1 MQSLQYSWTALLVA
15 TLGNHVEV
23 VLLLLEHKPNV
34 NALDKDGCTALALA
48 CREGHHEIASALLNA
63 GAYVNIQDRAGD
75 TNLIHA
81 VKGGHRGV
89 VESLLKKYADV
100 DIAGKVRRSD
110 SVFPLYSRIFLEDR
124 LAKKKDKGKNIYMI
138 KNIFFTEFLAS
149 E

>member
-1 MQSLQYSWTALLVA
+1 MA
-15 TLGNHVEV
+15 TLGNHLEV

-34 NALDKDGCTALALA
+34 NALDKDGCTALAIA
-48 CREGHHEIASALLNA
+48 CREGHHEIANALLNA

-100 DIAGKVRRSD
+100 DIAGKVQMSIIYY
-110 SVFPLYSRIFLEDR
+110 FMYLIFTQ
-124 LAKKKDKGKNIYMI
+124 I
-138 KNIFFTEFLAS
+138 KLLTFKCKIFFVYLCVQNDYIIFGDVF
-149 E
+149 

>member
-1 MQSLQYSWTALLVA
+1 MPIVIVPFSLQYSWTALLVA
-15 TLGNHVEV
+15 TLGNHVDA

-34 NALDKDGCTALALA
+34 NALDKDGCTALAIA
-48 CREGHHEIASALLNA
+48 CREGHHEISNALLNA

-100 DIAGKVRRSD
+100 DIAGKVTELLSKSIIPDRRQD
-110 SVFPLYSRIFLEDR
+110 IR
-124 LAKKKDKGKNIYMI
+124 LIP
-138 KNIFFTEFLAS
+138 
-149 E
+149 

>member
-1 MQSLQYSWTALLVA
+1 MA

-23 VLLLLEHKPNV
+23 VSLLLEHKPNV
-34 NALDKDGCTALALA
+34 NALDKDGCTALAIA
-48 CREGHHEIASALLNA
+48 CREGHHEIANALLNA

-100 DIAGKVRRSD
+100 DIAGKVRLD
-110 SVFPLYSRIFLEDR
+110 LFFSRVSSSKIDLEKIIFSLSIAVPKYCLCR
-124 LAKKKDKGKNIYMI
+124 
-138 KNIFFTEFLAS
+138 
-149 E
+149 

>member
-1 MQSLQYSWTALLVA
+1 MA
-15 TLGNHVEV
+15 TLGNHVDV

-100 DIAGKVRRSD
+100 DIAGKVRHD
-110 SVFPLYSRIFLEDR
+110 LLFFLYSRIFLEDR
-124 LAKKKDKGKNIYMI
+124 LWKEKNEKERIHIKDIKIYLSH
-138 KNIFFTEFLAS
+138 THTPSFLVL
-149 E
+149 

>member
-1 MQSLQYSWTALLVA
+1 MVVA

-23 VLLLLEHKPNV
+23 VSLLLEHKPNV
-34 NALDKDGCTALALA
+34 NALDKDGCTALAIA
-48 CREGHHEIASALLNA
+48 CREGYHEIANALLNA

-100 DIAGKVRRSD
+100 DIAGKVRLDLFSSILAYLPRRS
-110 SVFPLYSRIFLEDR
+110 
-124 LAKKKDKGKNIYMI
+124 
-138 KNIFFTEFLAS
+138 T
-149 E
+149 

>member
-1 MQSLQYSWTALLVA
+1 MA
-15 TLGNHVEV
+15 TLGNHVDV

-34 NALDKDGCTALALA
+34 NALDKDGCTALAIA
-48 CREGHHEIASALLNA
+48 CREGHHEIANALLNA

-100 DIAGKVRRSD
+100 DIAGKVKKEKIEPIIHRLEVIIRSLKFNLLIHH
-110 SVFPLYSRIFLEDR
+110 SETLPFIIITIH
-124 LAKKKDKGKNIYMI
+124 IY
-138 KNIFFTEFLAS
+138 TRTQ
-149 E
+149 

>member
-1 MQSLQYSWTALLVA
+1 MLVA

-23 VLLLLEHKPNV
+23 VSLLLEHRPNV
-34 NALDKDGCTALALA
+34 NALDKDGCTALAIA
-48 CREGHHEIASALLNA
+48 CREGHHEIANALLNA

-100 DIAGKVRRSD
+100 DVAGKVRFHSSFSYLVYAYLPRRSKL
-110 SVFPLYSRIFLEDR
+110 FEMKFILLLYRTL
-124 LAKKKDKGKNIYMI
+124 
-138 KNIFFTEFLAS
+138 
-149 E
+149 

>member
-1 MQSLQYSWTALLVA
+1 VA

-23 VLLLLEHKPNV
+23 VSLLLEHKPNV
-34 NALDKDGCTALALA
+34 NALDKDGCTALAIA
-48 CREGHHEIASALLNA
+48 CREGHHEIANALLNA

-100 DIAGKVRRSD
+100 DIAGKVQLGLFFSIPAYLPRRSTW
-110 SVFPLYSRIFLEDR
+110 
-124 LAKKKDKGKNIYMI
+124 KKIT
-138 KNIFFTEFLAS
+138 FFIEYCGS
-149 E
+149 QISIIS